1 LGGGIKM
8 GIVKRGKNK
17 TGKRVI
23 LPSIPKLTE
32 KAQQVFNKYIR
43 ERDSQD
49 GYFTCISCSR
59 IQPVEK
65 MNAGHF
71 VPVKNGSFLRLN
83 ELNVH
88 GECQY
93 CNCFDEFHLIRYRKN
108 LIKKIGLENVEWLEE
123 NSRTVYKWS
132 REELEYIITKYSC

>member
-1 LGGGIKM
+1 MAIR
-8 GIVKRGKNK
+8 KRTKKGTSNR
-17 TGKRVI
+17 TVLLGKRSTP
-23 LPSIPKLTE
+23 LPKLLE
-32 KAQQVFNKYIR
+32 KAQRVFNKYVR

-59 IQPVEK
+59 VLPVDK

-71 VPVKNGSFLRLN
+71 VPVKNGSFLRLH
-83 ELNVH
+83 EWNVS

-108 LIKKIGLENVEWLEE
+108 LIEKIGLEAVEWLEA
-123 NSRTVYKWS
+123 NSRTVKKWT
-132 REELEYIITKYSC
+132 REELEEIIKKYS